1 MHSNAE
7 NVATVAGQ
15 ERTLPAEARPGHQ
28 QRAAELVA
36 EIAADAAE
44 QPHAYLRET
53 VVPEGGE

>member
-1 MHSNAE
+1 MHNPAE
-7 NVATVAGQ
+7 NVATAIEQ
-15 ERTLPAEARPGHQ
+15 NRSAPAEARPGHQ

-44 QPHAYLRET
+44 HPHAYLRET